1 MGTKLFRKQEI
12 AKAKNVFWKI
22 DDTTIVFLFFIILAA
37 FMIITAIADK

>member
-12 AKAKNVFWKI
+12 VKAKNAFWKI
-22 DDTTIVFLFFIILAA
+22 DDTTIVFLFLMILAV